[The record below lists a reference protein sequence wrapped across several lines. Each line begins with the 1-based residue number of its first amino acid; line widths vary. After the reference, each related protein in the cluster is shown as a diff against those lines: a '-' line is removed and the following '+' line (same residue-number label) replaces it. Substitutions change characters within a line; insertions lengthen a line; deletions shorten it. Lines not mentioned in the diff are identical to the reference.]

1 MLNAALK
8 LWVRS
13 GVDTHSVENI
23 NPTLITNVIALL
35 VCIVLVM
42 QMPIALWLWQENGNI
57 ESLMLAFHL
66 LLLTFIPLLNRLKLP
81 QQAKLTLIVTFTSY
95 ICLSCLL
102 WVHDLDIQYF
112 LLLGVFAC
120 PFIFEP
126 HQKKYNKLSM
136 LLFCIIFVSI
146 QGIYIWREFEMGMAE
161 HLAVVTFS
169 SAVFFALS
177 SGLLSYYIGKNVN
190 SNSVKLAQE
199 KQRADRILL
208 SIFPASIASRL
219 KKNEQPI
226 ADHFEQVSIL
236 FADIV
241 DFTKLVRHNTPDHL
255 VTLLDGIFRRFDK
268 LALAHNLEK
277 IKTIG
282 DGYMAAAGIPKSSDI
297 HALQC
302 CSCALDMRQIF
313 QQFCQESNL
322 QCGLRIGIG
331 TGEVTAGVI
340 GQHKPCYDLW
350 GEAVTLASRLETYS
364 EPAKIQVS
372 VCTYE
377 LAKHKFHFEKRGTIS
392 IKGMDL
398 VTTYWLLG
406 PH

>member
-1 MLNAALK
+1 M
-8 LWVRS
+8 S
-13 GVDTHSVENI
+13 
-23 NPTLITNVIALL
+23 
-35 VCIVLVM
+35 
-42 QMPIALWLWQENGNI
+42 
-57 ESLMLAFHL
+57 
-66 LLLTFIPLLNRLKLP
+66 
-81 QQAKLTLIVTFTSY
+81 
-95 ICLSCLL
+95 
-102 WVHDLDIQYF
+102 
-112 LLLGVFAC
+112 
-120 PFIFEP
+120 
-126 HQKKYNKLSM
+126 
-136 LLFCIIFVSI
+136 
-146 QGIYIWREFEMGMAE
+146 
-161 HLAVVTFS
+161 
-169 SAVFFALS
+169 
-177 SGLLSYYIGKNVN
+177 
-190 SNSVKLAQE
+190 
-199 KQRADRILL
+199 
-208 SIFPASIASRL
+208 

-255 VTLLDGIFRRFDK
+255 VTLSDGIFRRFDK